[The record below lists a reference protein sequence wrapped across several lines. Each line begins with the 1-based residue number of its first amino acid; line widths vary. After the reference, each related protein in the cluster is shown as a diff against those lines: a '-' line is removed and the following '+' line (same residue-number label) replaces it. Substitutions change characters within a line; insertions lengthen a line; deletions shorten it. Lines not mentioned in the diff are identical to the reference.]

1 MKPPFLIKQGKEKNM
16 FVINGDKSI
25 YITRGDIGVIEVGAV
40 NGETDHTFSQGD
52 IVRLQVLEKKQ
63 CNCVVLQK
71 EVMAED
77 GAQTVDISLTKE
89 DTRIG
94 EIINKPV
101 DYWYEI
107 ELNPDTAPQTIIG
120 YDDDGP
126 KIFRLFPEG
135 VDAK

>member
-1 MKPPFLIKQGKEKNM
+1 M

-52 IVRLQVLEKKQ
+52 IVRLQVFEKKQ

-71 EVMAED
+71 EVVAED
-77 GAQTVDISLTKE
+77 GAQTVDIALSKE

-94 EIINKPV
+94 DIINKPI

-135 VDAK
+135 VDVK

>member
-1 MKPPFLIKQGKEKNM
+1 M

-71 EVMAED
+71 EVVAED
-77 GAQTVDISLTKE
+77 GAQTVDISLSKE

-135 VDAK
+135 VDVK